1 MLSGCDNI
9 FRYKNEVLREVFYAK
24 SYKIRIALVEICKN
38 SRENNM
44 EIKDLRTFLAVA
56 DAKSFLKAADKLF
69 ISRQAISKT
78 IRHLEEELSL
88 ELFVRNQNGTM
99 MTPAGIYLY
108 SRASALVQEF
118 DKLKQDTMDMNRSYR
133 PTIHLYLSQALFSVY
148 APSLLEYGRKYSQEM
163 DLQIRSCFDKDV
175 ESLLADRKADA
186 VISFNRTNDSMTR
199 AVQVGESQLMLLVNR
214 KNRILKSGRNSFGDY
229 SREPML
235 LYTAGL
241 SRPLWW
247 FDYPKSRDII
257 CSDLNYLFMLLE
269 NDKGVVP
276 IPEISIPSFIDFA
289 EKIPSPASIAPSGI
303 FFSTLHPEH
312 YALLSMSLLDT
323 MQKDIFG

>member
-1 MLSGCDNI
+1 
-9 FRYKNEVLREVFYAK
+9 
-24 SYKIRIALVEICKN
+24 
-38 SRENNM
+38 M

-78 IRHLEEELSL
+78 IRHLEEELNL

-108 SRASALVQEF
+108 SRASAIVQEF

-148 APSLLEYGRKYSQEM
+148 ASSLLEYGKKYSQEM

-175 ESLLADRKADA
+175 EGLLADRKADA
-186 VISFNRTNDSMTR
+186 VISYNRTNDSMTR
-199 AVQVGESQLMLLVNR
+199 TARVGESPVVFLVNK
-214 KNRILKSGRNSFGDY
+214 KNRILKSGKNSFGDF

-247 FDYPKSRDII
+247 FDFPKNRDII
-257 CSDLNYLFMLLE
+257 CSDLNYLFLLLE
-269 NDKGVVP
+269 NDRGIVP
-276 IPEISIPSFIDFA
+276 MAEISVPSYIDFA
-289 EKIPSPASIAPSGI
+289 EKIPAPASIAPAGI
-303 FFSTLHPEH
+303 YFSTLHPEH
-312 YALLSMSLLDT
+312 YSLLSLSLLDT

>member
-1 MLSGCDNI
+1 
-9 FRYKNEVLREVFYAK
+9 
-24 SYKIRIALVEICKN
+24 
-38 SRENNM
+38 M

-56 DAKSFLKAADKLF
+56 DARSFLKAADKLY

-78 IRHLEEELSL
+78 IRHLEEELKL

-133 PTIHLYLSQALFSVY
+133 PTLKFYLSQALFSVY
-148 APSLLEYGRKYSQEM
+148 APSLLEYGKKYSQEM
-163 DLQIRSCFDKDV
+163 DLQIRSCFDKDA
-175 ESLLADRKADA
+175 ENLLADRKADA
-186 VISFNRTNDSMTR
+186 VLSFNKPS
-199 AVQVGESQLMLLVNR
+199 ESIARSATVTESPVVFLVN
-214 KNRILKSGRNSFGDY
+214 KKSTLLSEGKTAFRDLSG
-229 SREPML
+229 EPML

-241 SRPLWW
+241 TRPLWW

-257 CSDLNYLFMLLE
+257 CSDLNYLFLLLE
-269 NDKGVVP
+269 SDKGVVP
-276 IPEISIPSFIDFA
+276 IPKISVPSYLDFADSIPA
-289 EKIPSPASIAPSGI
+289 PASIAPISI
-303 FFSTLHPEH
+303 YFSMLYPEH
-312 YALLSMSLLDT
+312 YALLSLSLLDT